1 MTTRQF
7 VLHQITKFVFI
18 LKNCLSLP
26 KLCYILR
33 CSECWE
39 VEDKLQQFDELM
51 RMTLQSITN
60 VPMSVDAW
68 EQSSLPTGMGGL
80 GIPKALDIAK
90 PAFISSLIASADLVS
105 SIVPESHLQEKIAS
119 MVEVWQ
125 TEMGA
130 IPPESD
136 RSKQATWTNMLAAR
150 KAESLLEN
158 ADVISRSRLLAT
170 SSSESAAWL
179 SALPVA
185 TLGNLLDDSSLR
197 VAVGLRLGAVVC
209 TEHKC
214 ICGQS
219 VDKYGHHGLS
229 CKRSRGR
236 HARHSALNEAIQRAL
251 GSAHVTSL
259 LEPVGLDRGDGKRP
273 DGLTLFP
280 WKFGKALVWDVT
292 VVDTL
297 AQSYIAA
304 TSQLAG
310 AAADAAEDRKRSKY
324 QALDSRFIVQPV
336 GFETLGTWGAGAKT
350 FLAEVGSRVKQATG
364 NVRSMEFLRQRVSI
378 EIQRGNAAAVM
389 GTVDNPKDWNSLFL
403 LS

>member
-1 MTTRQF
+1 M
-7 VLHQITKFVFI
+7 LG
-18 LKNCLSLP
+18 
-26 KLCYILR
+26 
-33 CSECWE
+33 

-90 PAFISSLIASADLVS
+90 PAFISLLIASADLVS

-130 IPPESD
+130 VPPASD

-229 CKRSRGR
+229 WHQGPEADMRDTVLSTRPFSGR
-236 HARHSALNEAIQRAL
+236 
-251 GSAHVTSL
+251 
-259 LEPVGLDRGDGKRP
+259 
-273 DGLTLFP
+273 
-280 WKFGKALVWDVT
+280 
-292 VVDTL
+292 
-297 AQSYIAA
+297 
-304 TSQLAG
+304 
-310 AAADAAEDRKRSKY
+310 
-324 QALDSRFIVQPV
+324 
-336 GFETLGTWGAGAKT
+336 
-350 FLAEVGSRVKQATG
+350 
-364 NVRSMEFLRQRVSI
+364 
-378 EIQRGNAAAVM
+378 
-389 GTVDNPKDWNSLFL
+389 
-403 LS
+403 